1 MLSLE
6 LGTYWSFNIAPGGD
20 RKRKKR
26 KIRDLDLGII
36 PQNVIVKEVKVN
48 EKGYIEEIKRKMR
61 TKNRTLGNTYMSV
74 RVGVGKRIQKR
85 REKPRETLG
94 LTQTNSIRLSGGG
107 IHALTLSAASQTVP
121 GQPTWKT
128 IVLEAYVMLDA
139 F

>member
-20 RKRKKR
+20 RKTKKR

-61 TKNRTLGNTYMSV
+61 TKSRT
-74 RVGVGKRIQKR
+74 
-85 REKPRETLG
+85 
-94 LTQTNSIRLSGGG
+94 SGSTCQSG
-107 IHALTLSAASQTVP
+107 
-121 GQPTWKT
+121 
-128 IVLEAYVMLDA
+128 
-139 F
+139 